1 MLVLGRRKA
10 LQLSASPIFGVVAL
24 EAAPGPCV
32 VTASLEGQ
40 TARMVL
46 DTGAERTVVTRDAV
60 AKYRLAL
67 DPWVGTTMRG
77 AAGKLDQHQNAVVHR
92 LSLDGIGL
100 FQREAGKPL
109 SLPVTSLGL
118 GGLAG
123 LIGGDVLSRHTVLV
137 DRPGGSVSLLPPDT
151 RIGAGAVPLT
161 ILRRFL
167 ALAKV
172 TLDGHELVAL
182 IDTGASGSLLNAR
195 GMHRVGLAPSDAAR
209 DPMVSSQA
217 IGGQFQANQHRFR
230 EIRFGR
236 LVISGFSMP
245 VLATPEPAFDLVL
258 GMDVLGR
265 SAFRLSYLSARL
277 ELI

>member
-1 MLVLGRRKA
+1 MA
-10 LQLSASPIFGVVAL
+10 LRLSALPAFGVVAL
-24 EAAPGPCV
+24 EAPPGPCV
-32 VTASLEGQ
+32 VTASLEGE

-60 AKYRLAL
+60 AKYRLTL

-77 AAGKLDQHQNAVVHR
+77 AAGKLDQHQNAVVRR
-92 LSLDGIGL
+92 LSLDGTAL

-109 SLPVTSLGL
+109 SLPVTSFRL

-137 DRPGGSVSLLPPDT
+137 DRPGGGVSLLPPDT
-151 RIGAGAVPLT
+151 RMSADAIPLT

-172 TLDGHELVAL
+172 TLDGRELVAL

-195 GMHRVGLAPSDAAR
+195 GMHRMGLTPADATR
-209 DPMVSSQA
+209 DPVVPTSTGSA
-217 IGGQFQANQHRFR
+217 SCG
-230 EIRFGR
+230 
-236 LVISGFSMP
+236 SG
-245 VLATPEPAFDLVL
+245 AW
-258 GMDVLGR
+258 R
-265 SAFRLSYLSARL
+265 
-277 ELI
+277 